1 MAARHRVTWSRQA
14 RHGLDEILGYIARD
28 SPSAAERMLDEV
40 IGAAESLS
48 ALGERGR
55 IVPELDEPTVR
66 ELLVGRY
73 RLIYEVGAAEIV
85 VLAVVHGAR
94 SLSLR
99 WRAR

>member
-1 MAARHRVTWSRQA
+1 MIEAA
-14 RHGLDEILGYIARD
+14 G
-28 SPSAAERMLDEV
+28 
-40 IGAAESLS
+40 SLS
-48 ALGERGR
+48 AFGERGR
-55 IVPELDEPTVR
+55 IVPELGEPSVR

-73 RLIYEVGAAEIV
+73 RLIYEVGATDIV